1 MAKKQET
8 KTEVAVETPVM
19 EAPPVIKQPKRQEP
33 KKQIVDG
40 WEVKDRVYRLRE
52 NRTPLTYTIKARGLY
67 FFDEELGYEREIK
80 YCKNQRTVFVDEMK
94 GDQLVGHIIFRNG
107 ILAVPKNE
115 VTLQKYLT
123 IYHPKKDTLYYEI
136 QPQVK
141 AENELASM
149 EFEIDALIAARS
161 VDVDMA
167 EAIMRVELGSS
178 VTKMSSKELKRD
190 LLVFAK
196 KNPMLFLDLMKDEN
210 IHIRNIG
217 IKSVESGIINLSH
230 DQRTFTWASNSR
242 KLLNVPFDEHPYSAL
257 ASWFKTD
264 EGMEVL
270 SSVEK
275 QLK

>member
-1 MAKKQET
+1 
-8 KTEVAVETPVM
+8 
-19 EAPPVIKQPKRQEP
+19 
-33 KKQIVDG
+33 
-40 WEVKDRVYRLRE
+40 
-52 NRTPLTYTIKARGLY
+52 
-67 FFDEELGYEREIK
+67 
-80 YCKNQRTVFVDEMK
+80 
-94 GDQLVGHIIFRNG
+94 
-107 ILAVPKNE
+107 
-115 VTLQKYLT
+115 
-123 IYHPKKDTLYYEI
+123 
-136 QPQVK
+136 
-141 AENELASM
+141 M

-242 KLLNVPFDEHPYSAL
+242 KLMTQCIILHVINNCEWSEDTDVYFILNFRYYDISESYTS
-257 ASWFKTD
+257 
-264 EGMEVL
+264 
-270 SSVEK
+270 
-275 QLK
+275 